1 MIADVEGPSM
11 DTAVAEMNNAGI
23 DAVGVLADV
32 SSEQAMD
39 ELAEAA
45 FARFG
50 RVNVVCNNAG
60 VAIQGQLQ
68 AFTAADW
75 KWVLGVNL
83 WGVIHGIRVFLA
95 HLLDHGDGHIVNTAS
110 VAGHT
115 SFPGIGA
122 YSASK
127 HAVVAISETLYS
139 ECRES
144 GSTLG
149 VSVLCP
155 GMVSTNITSSE
166 RNRPAT
172 LRSPVAPPDPTLEQD
187 EQMKAAQALFDNALK
202 PAAVGEQ
209 VYRAVLDKQFY
220 IWTDDSYAPAVMQR
234 HEDIRQGRNPSYRG
248 PLIDEG
254 HASGP
259 SEAG

>member
-1 MIADVEGPSM
+1 M
-11 DTAVAEMNNAGI
+11 DAAVAEMNDAGI

-32 SSEQAMD
+32 GSEQAMN

-50 RVNVVCNNAG
+50 QVNVVCNNAG
-60 VAIQGQLQ
+60 VAIQGPLHT
-68 AFTAADW
+68 FTAADW

-83 WGVIHGIRVFLA
+83 WGVIHGIRVFLP
-95 HLLDHGDGHIVNTAS
+95 HLLEHGDGHIVNTAS

-115 SFPGIGA
+115 SFPGIGP

-127 HAVVAISETLYS
+127 HAVVAISETLYN
-139 ECRES
+139 ECRQS
-144 GSTLG
+144 GSSLG

-166 RNRPAT
+166 RNRPET
-172 LRSPVAPPDPTLEQD
+172 LCSPTAPPDPTPEQA
-187 EQMKAAQALFDNALK
+187 EQMKTAQALFDNALK
-202 PAAVGEQ
+202 PDAVGEQ

-220 IWTDDSYAPAVMQR
+220 IWTDDSYAPAIMQR

-254 HASGP
+254 HVASP
-259 SEAG
+259 SAAG